1 MELQGA
7 RTQLIISLL
16 LLLLNKHSTSP
27 TAPRV
32 EWIYIYLYNRLLISL
47 KCNREKCATT
57 PPTPS
62 AILANLLYIYVFF
75 IGMEWVGRGEGAM
88 KGKNGCCARRR
99 VMLLIIGDT

>member
-7 RTQLIISLL
+7 RTQLIISL

-75 IGMEWVGRGEGAM
+75 IGMEWVRKGRVSYEG
-88 KGKNGCCARRR
+88 
-99 VMLLIIGDT
+99 